1 MGNEASRIR
10 RLLEES
16 SRRLLK
22 KSALSAI
29 TIPVLV
35 LALFSLTVFRFSARQ
50 YLVFLLALVAVVVPL
65 VIVFAITYISR
76 QRRLMARLEAWYE
89 RSRDPDDPGD
99 RALAT
104 RLQRLIDGSSDQHGL
119 MVAAGIF
126 LSITLSVLLFGRY
139 ADFTPYTSV
148 AYVSLG
154 ALLALTDYFVT
165 LFVSHRE
172 MRPVLQA
179 FLSDCRGFGFHTAS
193 GIGRRLGI
201 FAMTILLLA
210 LGITWIA
217 SSYISSDLLKEE
229 LERRGRDNVLL
240 LAERLADLGGEG
252 TLRDRGGEEAA
263 GLAMGE
269 HEMLVVY
276 DGGGKAVAEF
286 SRGEVDGGAWE
297 ELATGAAE
305 AESGAVSRIRQHG
318 RREYLVSAA
327 PLAGGDGG
335 FLVRVSA
342 VDTSFRALGRL
353 TPTMLL
359 LLLLG
364 TGVAAFLTAL
374 MTRNLADP
382 IRRLVRTCRVVGTG
396 DLTAEVPVDSL
407 DDMGE
412 LASSYGE
419 MLRSLRRISS
429 ELRETSGEVS
439 EGAVSIVAV
448 SEQIMAA
455 IEELNALVQDL
466 SAQIEHEVNQIKK
479 VEEVMLGVAE
489 TISMAHAEAS
499 RSFEIGRKA
508 ETAVREGREHARDAV
523 EKIADFKGVLD
534 ESMEAVLSLGESSR
548 KIGTI
553 VDIITRIA
561 DQTNLLALN
570 AAIEAARVPEHGKG
584 FAVVADE
591 VKKLAQEAA
600 ASAQR
605 IHDLVRAI
613 QGDVE
618 RARGLM
624 EKGTMGM
631 YVGME
636 TVERT
641 DQSLAVISEIVG
653 EMAGM
658 ANAIAEASSRELA
671 ESERLA
677 DSLRAM
683 KEQVEATAGAYE
695 EIGASSE
702 EQTAATSELTGT
714 AERLARIAERLQ
726 EMVAHFKIS

>member
-1 MGNEASRIR
+1 MENGARELR
-10 RLLEES
+10 RLLGEAS
-16 SRRLLK
+16 KRLLLK
-22 KSALSAI
+22 AALSAI

-35 LALFSLTVFRFSARQ
+35 LALFSLTIFRFSSRQ
-50 YLVFLLALVAVVVPL
+50 YLVFLLALAAVVVPL
-65 VIVFAITYISR
+65 IIAFAVTYLSR
-76 QRRLMARLEAWYE
+76 QRRLTARLEAWYE
-89 RSRDPDDPGD
+89 RERDPGD
-99 RALAT
+99 PADRSLAM
-104 RLQRLIDGSSDQHGL
+104 RLQKELDGSSNEHGL

-139 ADFTPYTSV
+139 ADFTPYTST
-148 AYVSLG
+148 AYISLG
-154 ALLALTDYFVT
+154 VLLALTDFFVT
-165 LFVSHRE
+165 LFISHRE

-179 FLSDCRGFGFHTAS
+179 FLADCRGFGFHAAA
-193 GIGRRLGI
+193 GIGRRLAV
-201 FAMTILLLA
+201 FAMTVLLLA

-217 SSYISSDLLKEE
+217 SSYISSEMLKEE

-240 LAERLADLGGEG
+240 LAERLSDLSKEG
-252 TLRDRGGEEAA
+252 RLRARGEEVAA
-263 GLAMGE
+263 ALSLGE
-269 HEMLVVY
+269 DERLVVY
-276 DGGGKAVAEF
+276 DRNGEEVLDL
-286 SRGEVDGGAWE
+286 SRGNAAAGVWE
-297 ELATGAAE
+297 ELAAGAGEAE
-305 AESGAVSRIRQHG
+305 AGPVSRVAQAG
-318 RREYLVSAA
+318 RREYLVTAA
-327 PLAGGDGG
+327 ALEGEEGGS
-335 FLVRVSA
+335 LVRVSA
-342 VDTSFRALGRL
+342 VETSFRALGRL

-359 LLLLG
+359 LLVVG
-364 TGVAAFLTAL
+364 VGVAAFLTLL

-396 DLTAEVPVDSL
+396 DLTVEVPVDSL

-412 LASSYGE
+412 LSSSYGE
-419 MLRSLRRISS
+419 MLRSLRSISS

-466 SAQIEHEVNQIKK
+466 SGQIEHEVDQIRE
-479 VEEVMLGVAE
+479 VEEIMQSVAA
-489 TISMAHAEAS
+489 TISMSHAEAS
-499 RSFEIGRKA
+499 RSFEISRDA
-508 ETAVREGREHARDAV
+508 EAAVEEGRGHARDAV
-523 EKIADFKGVLD
+523 EKIAGFKAILD

-548 KIGTI
+548 KIGAI

-600 ASAQR
+600 GSAQR

-618 RARGLM
+618 KAKGLM

-641 DQSLAVISEIVG
+641 DRSLASISDIVG
-653 EMAGM
+653 EMARVAG
-658 ANAIAEASSRELA
+658 AIAEASSRELR

-683 KEQVEATAGAYE
+683 KEQVETTAGAYE

-702 EQTAATSELTGT
+702 EQTAATTELAGT
-714 AERLARIAERLQ
+714 AEQLSRIAERLQ
-726 EMVAHFKIS
+726 EMVAHFKLY

>member
-1 MGNEASRIR
+1 MRAF
-10 RLLEES
+10 
-16 SRRLLK
+16 
-22 KSALSAI
+22 LSAI

-35 LALFSLTVFRFSARQ
+35 LALFSLTIFRFTARQ
-50 YLVFLLALVAVVVPL
+50 YLVFLLALMAVVVPL
-65 VIVFAITYISR
+65 IIAFAVTYLSR
-76 QRRLMARLEAWYE
+76 QRRLMARLAIWYE
-89 RSRDPDDPGD
+89 RDRDPDDPSD

-104 RLQRLIDGSSDQHGL
+104 RLQKGVYASSYEHGF

-126 LSITLSVLLFGRY
+126 LSISISVLLFGHY

-148 AYVSLG
+148 AYISLG
-154 ALLALTDYFVT
+154 AFLALTDFFVT
-165 LFVSHRE
+165 LFISHRE

-179 FLSDCRGFGFHTAS
+179 FLSDCRGFGFYAAA
-193 GIGRRLGI
+193 GIGRRLAI
-201 FAMTILLLA
+201 FSMTILLLA

-217 SSYISSDLLKEE
+217 SSYISSDMLKED
-229 LERRGRDNVLL
+229 LLLRGRDNVLL
-240 LAERLADLGGEG
+240 LAERLADLREEGSLRARGEEVMTSLALSDRESLVLYDEGGEV
-252 TLRDRGGEEAA
+252 LMEI
-263 GLAMGE
+263 
-269 HEMLVVY
+269 
-276 DGGGKAVAEF
+276 
-286 SRGEVDGGAWE
+286 SRGETGDDAWE
-297 ELATGAAE
+297 ELAAPPSDAE
-305 AESGAVSRIRQHG
+305 PGTVSRIEQAG
-318 RREYLVSAA
+318 RREYLVTAA
-327 PLAGGDGG
+327 PMGGGG
-335 FLVRVSA
+335 GGYLVRVSA
-342 VDTSFRALGRL
+342 IDTSFRALGRL

-364 TGVAAFLTAL
+364 AGVAAFLTLL

-396 DLTAEVPVDSL
+396 NLAVEVPVDSL

-412 LASSYGE
+412 LSSSYGE
-419 MLRSLRRISS
+419 MLGSLRDISR
-429 ELRETSGEVS
+429 ELREASGEVS

-466 SAQIEHEVNQIKK
+466 SGQIEHEVDQIRN
-479 VEEVMLGVAE
+479 VEEIMRSVAD
-489 TISMAHAEAS
+489 TISMSHTEAS
-499 RSFEIGRKA
+499 RSFEISRDA
-508 ETAVREGREHARDAV
+508 EAAVREGREHARDAV
-523 EKIADFKGVLD
+523 EKIADFKAILD
-534 ESMEAVLSLGESSR
+534 ESMDAVLSLGESSR

-600 ASAQR
+600 GSAHR

-618 RARGLM
+618 RAKGLM

-641 DQSLAVISEIVG
+641 DQSLAAISDIVA
-653 EMAGM
+653 EMARM
-658 ANAIAEASSRELA
+658 ASAIAEASSRELA

-677 DSLRAM
+677 ASLRAM
-683 KEQVEATAGAYE
+683 KEQVETTAGAYE

-702 EQTAATSELTGT
+702 EQTAATTELTGT
-714 AERLARIAERLQ
+714 AEQLSRIAEKLQ
-726 EMVAHFKIS
+726 EMVAHFKLS

>member
-1 MGNEASRIR
+1 MENGARELSRLLREASRS
-10 RLLEES
+10 L
-16 SRRLLK
+16 LLK
-22 KSALSAI
+22 ASLSAI

-35 LALFSLTVFRFSARQ
+35 LALFSLTIFRFSARQ
-50 YLVFLLALVAVVVPL
+50 YLVFLLALAAAVVPL
-65 VIVFAITYISR
+65 IIAFAVTYLSR
-76 QRRLMARLEAWYE
+76 QRRLMALLAAWHEQE
-89 RSRDPDDPGD
+89 RDPGD
-99 RALAT
+99 PRDRLLAT
-104 RLQRLIDGSSDQHGL
+104 RLQGAVDRSSVEHGL

-126 LSITLSVLLFGRY
+126 LSIALSVLLFGRY

-148 AYVSLG
+148 AYISLG
-154 ALLALTDYFVT
+154 GLLALTDFFVT
-165 LFVSHRE
+165 LFISHRE
-172 MRPVLQA
+172 MRPVLRA
-179 FLSDCRGFGFHTAS
+179 FLHDCRGFGFHAAA
-193 GIGRRLGI
+193 GIGRRLAV
-201 FAMTILLLA
+201 FSMTILLLA

-217 SSYISSDLLKEE
+217 SSYISSDVLKEE
-229 LERRGRDNVLL
+229 LVLRGRDNALL
-240 LAERLADLGGEG
+240 LAERLADLEELGTLRAGGEAIAADLAISEDEMLVLFDEGGEAFLEISRGKTDEGAWRELAKGALGEG
-252 TLRDRGGEEAA
+252 TTSHIEQA
-263 GLAMGE
+263 GRSE
-269 HEMLVVY
+269 FLVTSCPL
-276 DGGGKAVAEF
+276 G
-286 SRGEVDGGAWE
+286 
-297 ELATGAAE
+297 
-305 AESGAVSRIRQHG
+305 AESGVT
-318 RREYLVSAA
+318 
-327 PLAGGDGG
+327 
-335 FLVRVSA
+335 LVRVSA
-342 VDTSFRALGRL
+342 VDTSFQAMGRL
-353 TPTMLL
+353 APTMLL

-364 TGVAAFLTAL
+364 VGVAAFLTLL

-382 IRRLVRTCRVVGTG
+382 IRRLVHTCRVVGTG
-396 DLTAEVPVDSL
+396 DLTVEVPVDSL

-419 MLRSLRRISS
+419 MLGSLRHISS

-466 SAQIEHEVNQIKK
+466 SGQIEHEVDQIRN
-479 VEEVMLGVAE
+479 VEEIMRSVAE
-489 TISMAHAEAS
+489 TISMSHAEAS
-499 RSFEIGRKA
+499 RSFEISRDA

-523 EKIADFKGVLD
+523 EKIADFKAILD
-534 ESMEAVLSLGESSR
+534 QSMEAILSLGESSQ
-548 KIGTI
+548 KIGAI

-600 ASAQR
+600 GSAQR

-618 RARGLM
+618 VAKALM

-641 DQSLAVISEIVG
+641 DQSLASISDIVG
-653 EMAGM
+653 EMARM

-683 KEQVEATAGAYE
+683 KEQVETTAGAYE

-702 EQTAATSELTGT
+702 EQTAATTELAGT
-714 AERLARIAERLQ
+714 AERLSQIAEKLQ
-726 EMVAHFKIS
+726 EMVAHFKLS